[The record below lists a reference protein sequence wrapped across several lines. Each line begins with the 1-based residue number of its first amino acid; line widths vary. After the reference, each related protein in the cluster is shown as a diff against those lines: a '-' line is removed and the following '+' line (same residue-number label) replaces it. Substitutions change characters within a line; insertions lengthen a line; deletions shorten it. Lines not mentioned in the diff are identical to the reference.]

1 MAKSFLKFCL
11 SGKIFSNLVTLLPT
25 YFDDFQNKYKDKS
38 ETFFEVIF
46 GILNMK
52 SFEGWKMILDL
63 NWFPE

>member
-46 GILNMK
+46 WYLKYEI
-52 SFEGWKMILDL
+52 F
-63 NWFPE
+63 

>member
-52 SFEGWKMILDL
+52 SFEG
-63 NWFPE
+63 